1 VEVEIFQMDKYQEQP
16 QLLDPHLESI
26 VSPLMKLIRA
36 SFEKKSFLNVLCKM
50 IYILTK
56 VRGYK
61 TVGMSVKFIDTPER
75 FFPHEAS
82 DLERTLQ
89 LLQQQNPNE
98 FEFWETR
105 YVLFLWFSLIVLIPF
120 DLKTIDSE
128 VTSQVL

>member
-1 VEVEIFQMDKYQEQP
+1 MDKYQEQP